1 MKKISA
7 FYSILMGIC
16 MIGMWIMFYISD
28 SIPEIQTKPIE
39 LGMHILAEII
49 TAVLL
54 IIGGFSVLINKRWGN
69 PIYLLS
75 MGMLF
80 YTLIMSP
87 GYFVQQGDIGFA
99 IMFAVFILLA
109 IMFTIA
115 HITKKAKLEFE
126 LE

>member
-1 MKKISA
+1 MKKMSA

-16 MIGMWIMFYISD
+16 MIGMWIMFYTSD

-49 TAVLL
+49 TAVVL
-54 IIGGFSVLINKRWGN
+54 IIGGFSVLMNKRWGN
-69 PIYLLS
+69 QIYLLS
-75 MGMLF
+75 MGMLL

-87 GYFVQQGDIGFA
+87 GYFLQQGDIGFA

-109 IMFTIA
+109 IMFTIL
-115 HITKKAKLEFE
+115 HLTKKEKSEFG
-126 LE
+126 LK